1 MLDINCLIFCLMLRR
16 TPRSTRTDTLFPFT
30 TLVRSVITGFPP
42 RGRKRAGAQLKCV
55 GDLLATAED
64 VRRTGSAALDLAYV
78 ACGRSDAYFESG
90 VQPWDIAAG
99 VLMVREAGGRICDFR
114 GAATG
119 PLHIETGPRHLVA
132 GNVRIVDPLLKTIV
146 SSGYL
151 QAFS

>member
-1 MLDINCLIFCLMLRR
+1 MR
-16 TPRSTRTDTLFPFT
+16 FT
-30 TLVRSVITGFPP
+30 ALKELTGAVVITVFPP

-99 VLMVREAGGRICDFR
+99 VLMVREAGGRIFDFR

-119 PLHIETGPRHLVA
+119 LLHIETGPRHLVA
-132 GNVRIVDPLLKTIV
+132 GRSEEHQSELPSLMRLSYAVFCLKTKKH
-146 SSGYL
+146 SQNKKYNTNKK
-151 QAFS
+151 